1 MSEIIF
7 SSRLELQCFHKSASR
22 TDHTEVPMNTAGAR
36 LNMFKEAAVIYV
48 AGHRG
53 KCKHSDFIQGFG
65 AEDSSSCECEVRIFL
80 KSCVVYLDVILIVVS

>member
-1 MSEIIF
+1 MDCMKYLLREST
-7 SSRLELQCFHKSASR
+7 SSWNGSGELILSTVLVRSS
-22 TDHTEVPMNTAGAR
+22 
-36 LNMFKEAAVIYV
+36 VIYV